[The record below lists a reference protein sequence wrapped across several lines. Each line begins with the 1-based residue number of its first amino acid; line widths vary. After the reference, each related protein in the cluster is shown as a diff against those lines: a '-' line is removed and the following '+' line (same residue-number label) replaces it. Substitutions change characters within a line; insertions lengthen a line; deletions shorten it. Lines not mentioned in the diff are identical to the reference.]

1 MNSSVW
7 ANYTKVGGAKKKLE
21 RTPRTIDRPTARS
34 SRLFSID
41 VRVTIVSKR
50 DYIRF
55 HSYPLLL
62 TNVSHSLTRSRRRK
76 RDWKR
81 DSKLGYLFTGFSNSL
96 DKEGSFL
103 CRFTEPPLLTNKLY
117 LIWTLLYSA
126 RRLHSRNL
134 RQEMGDK
141 TGLKQVSPWN
151 RLLFY
156 F

>member
-21 RTPRTIDRPTARS
+21 RTPGTIDRPLAPPAYFLSTYALRS
-34 SRLFSID
+34 FRSGIIF
-41 VRVTIVSKR
+41 VST
-50 DYIRF
+50 
-55 HSYPLLL
+55 HPLLL
-62 TNVSHSLTRSRRRK
+62 TNVSHSLTRSRRRRK

-96 DKEGSFL
+96 DKKGSFL
-103 CRFTEPPLLTNKLY
+103 CRFTEPPFLPNKLY
-117 LIWTLLYSA
+117 LIWTLLYSG

-134 RQEMGDK
+134 WQEIGDK